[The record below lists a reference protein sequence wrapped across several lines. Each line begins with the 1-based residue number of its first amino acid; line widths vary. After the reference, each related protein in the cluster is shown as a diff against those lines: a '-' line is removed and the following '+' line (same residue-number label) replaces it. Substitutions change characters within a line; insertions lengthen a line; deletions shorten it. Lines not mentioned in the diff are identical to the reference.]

1 MDISLYLC
9 LVMQENIPLKHYTT
23 MKIGGPARYLAT
35 ANTKEELVTLVQQ
48 AGDTPILVLGQGSN
62 VIVNDNGFNG
72 LVILNRI
79 KGYEVYD
86 QDPSST
92 KIKIGAG
99 ENWDSVVQR
108 TTESGLSGI
117 ECLSAIPGCCGAAPV
132 QNIGAYGQ
140 EIADTL
146 IELEAFDTQTKQ
158 FVNFSNTDCDFTYRR
173 SIFNDPKN
181 KGRYIITSIS
191 LELRKTIMEPPFY
204 ASLQQYL
211 DKNQVTDY
219 SPPSL
224 RIAVIAIRM
233 TKLPDP
239 VVIPNTGSFFRNP
252 MVENWL
258 ADNLKRENPDLQVF
272 PMGDNL
278 SKISAGWLVENAG
291 IKGLEMEGFK
301 VFEKNAL
308 VITNQ
313 GSGTYQGLVKLRQ
326 YITDA
331 VRDKF
336 RIELEQE
343 PEEVGI

>member
-1 MDISLYLC
+1 
-9 LVMQENIPLKHYTT
+9 MQENIQLKDYTT

-35 ANTKEELVTLVQQ
+35 ANTKEELVSLVQQ
-48 AGDTPILVLGQGSN
+48 AGDMPVLTLGQGSN
-62 VIVNDNGFNG
+62 VIVSDNGFNG

-79 KGYEVYD
+79 KGYEIYD

-99 ENWDSVVQR
+99 ENWDTVVQR
-108 TTESGLSGI
+108 TAESGLSGI

-158 FVNFSNTDCDFTYRR
+158 FVNFSNTDCDFTYRK

-181 KGRYIITSIS
+181 KGRYIITSIN

-211 DKNQVTDY
+211 DKNQITDY
-219 SPPSL
+219 SPINL
-224 RIAVIAIRM
+224 RSAVIAIRA

-239 VVIPNTGSFFRNP
+239 TAIPNTGSFFRNP
-252 MVENWL
+252 MIENWL
-258 ADNLKRENPDLQVF
+258 AENMRKEYPDVQIF
-272 PMGDNL
+272 PMSDNL
-278 SKISAGWLVENAG
+278 SKIAAGWLVENSG

-301 VFEKNAL
+301 VYDNNAL

-313 GSGTYQGLVKLRQ
+313 GNGTYQGLIRLREH
-326 YITDA
+326 IINT